1 MSDQPPP
8 AVPPP
13 GQPDPSGPPPGG
25 DPTAPGAAGLP
36 PGGTPPGGDPTAPPP
51 WGPQP
56 GTQRGWDP
64 TAPPASAGGPPP
76 GSPPGWDPTVPAWGP
91 PPGAPP
97 QGWVFPP
104 TGGYPIGSGP
114 YGGQH
119 WYPGP
124 PAAGWYPPG
133 IDPSDRL
140 VTPPGAGL
148 SGWFNRCLGAL
159 QRGWRLL
166 LPILL
171 LTQVLPAAVLS
182 VLSLGLDP
190 TAEWDT
196 NAVDESTSL
205 PDNFFTDLASLFLVI
220 IVGSVLIGLVQSV
233 GWAAGSW
240 VITRQAAGG
249 PVSLG
254 EALRYGLRRALGL
267 WGWTLAISLIVG
279 LGICFCVLPGIYLT
293 FALSM
298 AGPVYLFE
306 RHNPIGRSFRMF
318 HDRLGLLLGRVA
330 LVGAVVIVGTF
341 VASVLEGVGTAPFG
355 VDPLAAPGSAIGVAL
370 VLALGAV
377 LALPAYLAQMVGLL
391 VTYAEQRAHE
401 GPVNSAGLAAE
412 LG

>member
-8 AVPPP
+8 ASPPP
-13 GQPDPSGPPPGG
+13 GQPDPSGPHPAASSPPAG
-25 DPTAPGAAGLP
+25 DPTAPS
-36 PGGTPPGGDPTAPPP
+36 P
-51 WGPQP
+51 W
-56 GTQRGWDP
+56 
-64 TAPPASAGGPPP
+64 GPPP
-76 GSPPGWDPTVPAWGP
+76 GAPPGWDPSVPPAWGP

-104 TGGYPIGSGP
+104 TGGYPVGAGP
-114 YGGQH
+114 YGGQP

-124 PAAGWYPPG
+124 PASGWYPPG
-133 IDPSDRL
+133 LDPADRL

-148 SGWFNRCLGAL
+148 GAWFDRCVGAVR
-159 QRGWRLL
+159 RGWRLL

-190 TAEWDT
+190 TAKWET
-196 NAVDESTSL
+196 TAVEESTSL
-205 PDNFFTDLASLFLVI
+205 PDTFFTDLATMFLVLI
-220 IVGSVLIGLVQSV
+220 GGSLLIGLVQAV
-233 GWAAGSW
+233 GWAAGTW
-240 VITRQAAGG
+240 VITRQAVGE

-267 WGWTLAISLIVG
+267 WGWTLLIGVIVG
-279 LGICFCVLPGIYLT
+279 LGVCFCVLPGIYLA

-306 RHNPIGRSFRMF
+306 RENPIGRSFRMF

-330 LVGAVVIVGTF
+330 LVAAALIVGTV
-341 VASVLEGVGTAPFG
+341 VAGVLEGVGSAPFG
-355 VDPLAAPGSAIGVAL
+355 ADPLATPGSAIGVVL
-370 VLALGAV
+370 VIAVGAV
-377 LALPAYLAQMVGLL
+377 LALPVHLAQLVGLL

-401 GPVNSAGLAAE
+401 GPVNGAGLAAE
-412 LG
+412 LR